1 VLTRN
6 SQVVGTAAV
15 TIIGDSPTPTNYAKN
30 QVTILPN
37 IAASIPM
44 SIGTNGVLGITWR
57 NINFVNSATGT
68 AAVVSLRGATNGFY
82 NCQFISAGATAITS
96 TLGTTLI
103 ANSYIEGTDKLFS
116 GYLGLYVFGSTIAAT
131 ASSSTIV
138 YSHGY
143 STPDQI
149 SQTVLD
155 SCSIIQ
161 KPGTSNTYVYLAG
174 PNGGTT
180 GPGSQ
185 AVFKYTSMASL
196 IAPGGIRALGLDG
209 FYGEYATTG
218 PGSYSFDAKPVDTLM
233 TASMLSNCTVD
244 YVFANSFTGYSTPTT
259 SWVDPIVLQAI
270 ADANVIVSAS
280 TTSIPLPS
288 SSTLST
294 SVSTTSSS
302 TTASSVSS
310 LVSSASS
317 TSSATSIRPSSTCV
331 LPASIPSTA
340 HVVGPAGSCAAYMNV
355 TTAIAALPADST
367 TQYIY
372 ILAGTYTEQIPSF
385 SRVGSTIFR
394 GESASPLSQSANVV
408 TIQFSGSVLSI
419 ARGSE
424 TYAVFRSTQYSAKN
438 YAFYNI
444 NFVNIALVTPNMIA
458 IAMDIKA
465 QQVGFY
471 SCGFTSGQG
480 TFLANYGTFFLS
492 GCRIEGSSDFIWGY
506 GVAHITNSQIVS
518 NTPGYSVA
526 AQSYV
531 STYPS
536 QMIFDQCAFV
546 PKSTT
551 SMGQSTYLGRDYST
565 SARVAITNSFL
576 GGHIA
581 PAGWL
586 VKTTPSN
593 MTFVEANNAGPG
605 YAPASRITQVQI
617 ATDGSAYSLSSILGD
632 TSWIDSSAVVPF
644 SGFLCSEPIS
654 ILS

>member
-1 VLTRN
+1 
-6 SQVVGTAAV
+6 
-15 TIIGDSPTPTNYAKN
+15 
-30 QVTILPN
+30 
-37 IAASIPM
+37 
-44 SIGTNGVLGITWR
+44 
-57 NINFVNSATGT
+57 
-68 AAVVSLRGATNGFY
+68 
-82 NCQFISAGATAITS
+82 
-96 TLGTTLI
+96 
-103 ANSYIEGTDKLFS
+103 
-116 GYLGLYVFGSTIAAT
+116 
-131 ASSSTIV
+131 
-138 YSHGY
+138 
-143 STPDQI
+143 
-149 SQTVLD
+149 
-155 SCSIIQ
+155 
-161 KPGTSNTYVYLAG
+161 
-174 PNGGTT
+174 
-180 GPGSQ
+180 
-185 AVFKYTSMASL
+185 
-196 IAPGGIRALGLDG
+196 
-209 FYGEYATTG
+209 
-218 PGSYSFDAKPVDTLM
+218 
-233 TASMLSNCTVD
+233 
-244 YVFANSFTGYSTPTT
+244 
-259 SWVDPIVLQAI
+259 
-270 ADANVIVSAS
+270 
-280 TTSIPLPS
+280 
-288 SSTLST
+288 
-294 SVSTTSSS
+294 
-302 TTASSVSS
+302 
-310 LVSSASS
+310 
-317 TSSATSIRPSSTCV
+317 
-331 LPASIPSTA
+331 
-340 HVVGPAGSCAAYMNV
+340 MNV